1 MRGEYKT
8 PGGKL
13 VGVSV
18 SCDPAGFVT
27 SCHID
32 GDFFMEGDE
41 TGQRTLLAALETAL
55 CHGDDLGTVCSAHPQ
70 VRLIGVDAD
79 DFTIAFR
86 RAVGTDTDRHGLA
99 VSPPQPHTPPQP
111 GPAADRRVLDQIER
125 KAERRR
131 RARWQ
136 ALNSQIIH
144 DIPRM
149 PQDQMDLDI
158 RMAERVASGELPA
171 TLRFWEWAA
180 PAVVIG
186 RFQSLEDEV
195 NLEQARQEGFTVVRR
210 CTGGGA
216 MFIEPGN
223 TITYSLYAPRDFVA
237 GMSIEESYR
246 QCDQW
251 VIDALHD
258 LGIGATFTGI
268 NDISSNAGKIA
279 GAAQRRFPPIGSGP
293 GAVLHHVTMAY
304 DIDVTA
310 MTRILNTSR
319 EKLSDKAV
327 KSARR
332 RVDPLRS
339 QTGMS
344 RDRLIGRLIFA
355 ASHPRSDNPGMP
367 DEPSS

>member
-13 VGVSV
+13 VGVTV

-27 SCHID
+27 SCSID

-41 TGQRTLLAALETAL
+41 SGQRALLTALEEAL
-55 CHGDDLGTVCSAHPQ
+55 CHGGDLAAVFAGHPD
-70 VRLIGVDAD
+70 VRMIGADAD
-79 DFTIAFR
+79 AVTIAFH
-86 RAVGTDTDRHGLA
+86 RAVGTETGRHDPPAYRHGDPAGIRTGAGTDR
-99 VSPPQPHTPPQP
+99 
-111 GPAADRRVLDQIER
+111 RILDQVER

-136 ALNSQIIH
+136 ALSPDIIR
-144 DIPRM
+144 DIPRT
-149 PQDQMDLDI
+149 PQEQMDLDI
-158 RMAERVASGELPA
+158 RMAERVARGELRP

-186 RFQSLEDEV
+186 RFQSIEDEV
-195 NLEQARQEGFTVVRR
+195 NLEQAGQAGFTVVRR

-237 GMSIEESYR
+237 GMGIEESYR

-258 LGIGATFTGI
+258 LGIDAAFTGI
-268 NDISSNAGKIA
+268 NDISSSAGKIA
-279 GAAQRRFPPIGSGP
+279 GAAQRRFPPAGGGP

-304 DIDVTA
+304 DIDADA
-310 MTRILNTSR
+310 MGRILNTSR

-339 QTGMS
+339 QTGLD
-344 RDRLIGRLIFA
+344 RDELIGRLAAA
-355 ASHPRSDNPGMP
+355 ASGGRPAHPGLPA
-367 DEPSS
+367 EPAS